1 MIENIL
7 LKKTKACHA
16 IHFTYPLEVDIIP
29 HILSVIIVK
38 TLSEFEFCIRWINS
52 SFKKEGIRFAHSMYQ
67 GTHNWASDDCS
78 FSSQDINDC
87 NNSVHRLKK
96 KGTSMINHA
105 KTNRVAITY
114 VINIQTHLLFVILC
128 QNMMH
133 HSRAKDMIN
142 AAITIYIYDNEMY
155 IMYHNMTVA
164 NHINQNFSMSFV
176 VLEDWA
182 DISSGLSVRKSYAG
196 FSNFGLGKCFLY
208 SSFIFSFRHWNVCAN
223 CCFFCSRFCFSS
235 FSIEMFGKM

>member
-7 LKKTKACHA
+7 LKKARACHA

-29 HILSVIIVK
+29 HILSVIIVRI
-38 TLSEFEFCIRWINS
+38 LSESEFCIHWINS
-52 SFKKEGIRFAHSMYQ
+52 SFKKEGIRSAHWIYQ
-67 GTHNWASDDCS
+67 GTHNWAREDWS
-78 FSSQDINDC
+78 FSNQDINDC

-96 KGTSMINHA
+96 KGTSITNHA
-105 KTNRVAITY
+105 KTKRVAIMY

-133 HSRAKDMIN
+133 HSSAKDMIN
-142 AAITIYIYDNEMY
+142 AAITMYIYDNDMY
-155 IMYHNMTVA
+155 IMYHSMTVA

-176 VLEDWA
+176 VLDDWA
-182 DISSGLSVRKSYAG
+182 DISSGLSIRKWYAG
-196 FSNFGLGKCFLY
+196 FSSFGLGKRFLY
-208 SSFIFSFRHWNVCAN
+208 SSFMLSFRHWNICAN

-235 FSIEMFGKM
+235 FSI